1 MDSIARILLIAGLAA
16 ALSVTGCEEQ
26 GGTHDTSTG
35 EHGHADGDGHD
46 HDGAGH
52 DGDEGTG
59 HDGDGDGHGGDDGHA
74 DGDHD
79 DHDLAPLGT
88 VTVGDMEVEAFQGH
102 GEAAAG
108 KELHLVV
115 KLAGGDASSVVR
127 AWIGTD
133 DRYASV
139 VALAEY
145 SAEQGGYE
153 LHAVAPDPLPENAS
167 WWIEVEM
174 PDGRTHVGSV
184 AMK

>member
-1 MDSIARILLIAGLAA
+1 MDSIARILLVAGLAA

-26 GGTHDTSTG
+26 SGTHGTTTG

-52 DGDEGTG
+52 DGD
-59 HDGDGDGHGGDDGHA
+59 GDGHDGDDGHA
-74 DGDHD
+74 DG

-115 KLAGGDASSVVR
+115 KLAGGDASSTVR

-153 LHAVAPDPLPENAS
+153 LHAVAPDPLPESAS